1 MASGGS
7 APTLVGCDVE
17 VLDELD
23 EVWRR
28 ARVLETVGKQHR
40 LLFEGQTVAET
51 LPLLPGMYRVC
62 HDSSCSS
69 AGAPSVLV
77 PSGSVGKDPVQQ
89 KNASSFQQTEL
100 LVYNEEQVRLRY
112 LVRVQHSQY

>member
-1 MASGGS
+1 MEGDVASGGS
-7 APTLVGCDVE
+7 APTLVGCAVE

-51 LPLLPGMYRVC
+51 LPLLPGMYRVY
-62 HDSSCSS
+62 DSSSS
-69 AGAPSVLV
+69 SVVDAPKAPAVAPAVARNQAQPQVL
-77 PSGSVGKDPVQQ
+77 PVW
-89 KNASSFQQTEL
+89 
-100 LVYNEEQVRLRY
+100 QVQEG
-112 LVRVQHSQY
+112 VRGQDRRG

>member
-51 LPLLPGMYRVC
+51 LPLLPGMYRVYR
-62 HDSSCSS
+62 
-69 AGAPSVLV
+69 GATAKRQRDVAP
-77 PSGSVGKDPVQQ
+77 PSGSTCEPTAKAR
-89 KNASSFQQTEL
+89 KAALT
-100 LVYNEEQVRLRY
+100 
-112 LVRVQHSQY
+112 RVDLF